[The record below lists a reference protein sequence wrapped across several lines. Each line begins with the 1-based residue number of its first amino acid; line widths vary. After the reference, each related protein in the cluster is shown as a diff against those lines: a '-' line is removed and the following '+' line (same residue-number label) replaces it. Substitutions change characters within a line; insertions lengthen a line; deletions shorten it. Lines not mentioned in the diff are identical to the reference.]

1 MTISI
6 RHDGKDYINF
16 EVTQLLEEGIPQ
28 AAIDGYHTGLR
39 VGEIKAEC
47 RRRIY
52 SAASAETQMNMAAA
66 AAVVSGKTASARTD
80 AEKTVL
86 AGAEQALGWVNAM
99 RANIATLAADP
110 DLDITDNANWPDCP
124 ADVLALVELF

>member
-52 SAASAETQMNMAAA
+52 LAASAETQMNMAAA
-66 AAVVSGKTASARTD
+66 SAVISGKTASARSETD
-80 AEKTVL
+80 KAVL
-86 AGAEQALGWVNAM
+86 AGAELALGWVAAM
-99 RANIATLAADP
+99 RSNIAVLAADSAIDP
-110 DLDITDNANWPDCP
+110 ATDANWPECP
-124 ADVLALVELF
+124 AEVLALVEMF